1 MALKLFIF
9 DSNIDKSS
17 AQKMEFSIKDF
28 CSKYDQIRRSA
39 IWSHLL
45 QKSLMENFVFYEVYK
60 LSIILWAV
68 SLCRY

>member
-28 CSKYDQIRRSA
+28 CSKYDQIRSFLRIS
-39 IWSHLL
+39 SHSLK
-45 QKSLMENFVFYEVYK
+45 KSFMENFIFC
-60 LSIILWAV
+60 AV
-68 SLCRY
+68 RTYVGSY